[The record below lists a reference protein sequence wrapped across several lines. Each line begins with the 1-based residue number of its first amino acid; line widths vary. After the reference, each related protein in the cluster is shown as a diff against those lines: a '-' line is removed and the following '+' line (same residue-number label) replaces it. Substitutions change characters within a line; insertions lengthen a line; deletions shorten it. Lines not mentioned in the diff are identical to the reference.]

1 MQTTEEERL
10 IRELILQMKLGRVS
24 QQYFRDKYRVN
35 VGERFH
41 QQFDDLQRRGLLTFQ
56 GDWIVLDRQ
65 ALLRVGHTLERLLS
79 AATSSVALHMTC
91 RR

>member
-1 MQTTEEERL
+1 M

-24 QQYFRDKYRVN
+24 QQYFRDKFRVN

-56 GDWIVLDRQ
+56 GDWIVLDR
-65 ALLRVGHTLERLLS
+65 AGAAPCGH
-79 AATSSVALHMTC
+79 AACTPSSC
-91 RR
+91 RSIRQSRYT